1 MIHQVTSY
9 FSIRESSI
17 DTYYASLY
25 RFFDLQKKTIQ
36 ASSQNRRG
44 DQTIIVINEPPSIEN
59 NEENQNENRPVSNIR
74 KQLLL
79 AFLGFWYDK
88 LFPINSVFFQGFLPA
103 LL

>member
-1 MIHQVTSY
+1 MQNTIYGFDDPPSY
-9 FSIRESSI
+9 K
-17 DTYYASLY
+17 LL
-25 RFFDLQKKTIQ
+25 FDQKTIQ

-79 AFLGFWYDK
+79 AFLGFW
-88 LFPINSVFFQGFLPA
+88 FFAGIIMRLTNEFYY
-103 LL
+103 